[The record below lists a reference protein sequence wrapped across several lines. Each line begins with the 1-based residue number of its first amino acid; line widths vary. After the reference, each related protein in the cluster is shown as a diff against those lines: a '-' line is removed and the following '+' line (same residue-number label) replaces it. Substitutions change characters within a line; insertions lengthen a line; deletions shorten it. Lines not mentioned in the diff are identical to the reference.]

1 MFGLGKDKGET
12 RSFEYEDEYTVGRS
26 GRVRNTCHAEL
37 DAETRLV
44 LADVLYATAEHLE
57 RDAGELRRRGR
68 AIVEAEAFQ
77 AMVSGS

>member
-1 MFGLGKDKGET
+1 MFGFGGDKGET

-26 GRVRNTCHAEL
+26 GRVHKRFDPNLEAESRL
-37 DAETRLV
+37 ILAE
-44 LADVLYATAEHLE
+44 ALYATAERLE

-68 AIVEAEAFQ
+68 AIVEADAFE